1 MQSLLVW
8 DVASEPFII
17 TLVASASQV
26 VPPPPL
32 PPPPQ
37 AGQDQPDILAVP
49 PPPPPPLESVV
60 PQRINLMI
68 SGRFNDQTKM
78 NYMRHVKD
86 LLCERSVPVG
96 MVKANYAGATFG
108 DQTALLLY
116 KAKALLA
123 FCTWDY
129 GEKTGAQY
137 ETYIELLYAHQK
149 QLAIIPI
156 QLCHQFPPRPKDEEG
171 RALNDLAFRTDLVR
185 IIDSDMSDPER
196 VAQEICDAWFNDIQ
210 YR

>member
-1 MQSLLVW
+1 MLAQHVLYVPLRGSLESPASLLLIAEAKEMQSLLVW

-116 KAKALLA
+116 KAKACLLSA
-123 FCTWDY
+123 PGITAR
-129 GEKTGAQY
+129 KP
-137 ETYIELLYAHQK
+137 AHSMK
-149 QLAIIPI
+149 L
-156 QLCHQFPPRPKDEEG
+156 
-171 RALNDLAFRTDLVR
+171 T
-185 IIDSDMSDPER
+185 
-196 VAQEICDAWFNDIQ
+196 
-210 YR
+210 